1 MNVRDELS
9 VADPLTLDE
18 PREPNKTGPAR
29 GLMPTPVRASAAR
42 RRKLH
47 AGHFA
52 FMRAVV
58 QGIDGRSS
66 WDRYLRTE
74 GEASDQRLVRSTI
87 AWIRDE
93 FAAAA
98 QREDRHGTAR
108 LVRIDVA
115 TIADPRST
123 CPAWRSSPSVVAWRT
138 SRRPSR
144 TPPTRPSTARRRRG
158 RRAAPD

>member
-1 MNVRDELS
+1 
-9 VADPLTLDE
+9 
-18 PREPNKTGPAR
+18 
-29 GLMPTPVRASAAR
+29 
-42 RRKLH
+42 
-47 AGHFA
+47 
-52 FMRAVV
+52 MRAVV

-66 WDRYLRTE
+66 WDRYLRIE

-115 TIADPRST
+115 TIADPSLDLPSLEVFAERRGLEDFSQAEQNAAYEAEHGKAT
-123 CPAWRSSPSVVAWRT
+123 ARQTRRARLIARPSSPGCA
-138 SRRPSR
+138 
-144 TPPTRPSTARRRRG
+144 PSTG
-158 RRAAPD
+158 